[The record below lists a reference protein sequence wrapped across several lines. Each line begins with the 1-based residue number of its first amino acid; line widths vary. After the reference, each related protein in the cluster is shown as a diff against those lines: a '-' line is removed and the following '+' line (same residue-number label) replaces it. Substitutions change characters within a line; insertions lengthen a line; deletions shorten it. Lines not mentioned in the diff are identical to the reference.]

1 MVEESIV
8 YLCRLKR
15 REELG
20 LSDLMRSSV
29 RSCVCN
35 VKPIAQL
42 EFHVL
47 HSFVLA
53 TTASY
58 CLVQCLFTML
68 LLLLLSC
75 LLLCSDVAESKVL
88 TDDRRE
94 STRLGCLKGEDGE
107 ERLNNWL
114 LPNLVIYGTRRQPA
128 TI

>member
-1 MVEESIV
+1 MEEGAHGSIV
-8 YLCRLKR
+8 YFCTLKR
-15 REELG
+15 REQLG
-20 LSDLMRSSV
+20 LSDLMRSLV
-29 RSCVCN
+29 RSCVFN

-58 CLVQCLFTML
+58 CSVQCM

-75 LLLCSDVAESKVL
+75 LLLCSNVAESKVL

-94 STRLGCLKGEDGE
+94 STRLGCLKGEVGE